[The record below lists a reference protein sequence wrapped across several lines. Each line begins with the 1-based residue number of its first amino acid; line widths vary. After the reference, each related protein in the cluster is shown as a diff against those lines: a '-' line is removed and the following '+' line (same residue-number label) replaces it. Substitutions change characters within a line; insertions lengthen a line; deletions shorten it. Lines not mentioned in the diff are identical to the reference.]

1 MNLVKLITDQLS
13 GEALNK
19 LSSMLGADSDSTT
32 MAAHAAVP
40 RLLTGLAGL
49 ASHGIGANGWPTP
62 LGASTPTWENI
73 SQLVSGDKLER
84 GDAGRRAAEL
94 AVR

>member
-32 MAAHAAVP
+32 MAARAAVP
-40 RLLTGLAGL
+40 SLLAGLAGL
-49 ASHGIGANGWPTP
+49 ASHGIGA
-62 LGASTPTWENI
+62 
-73 SQLVSGDKLER
+73 
-84 GDAGRRAAEL
+84 
-94 AVR
+94 